1 MTHLCSLY
9 IGFNE
14 GLSGQKV
21 IVFFKKEK
29 PPSLNNVDTKIYIEV
44 KILDNT
50 SQWREDPRPL
60 AAPCWGGDCLS
71 NLSILPSPGV
81 HLSKSV
87 HMDTQGWK
95 GQTRTLRRFSVCREE
110 KIHRDIGCRF
120 LLMQTTMWYFSL
132 TFNQFKLHMKLVQ
145 HSQNFLSDTVFHAT
159 AFTFSGHSRG
169 PNNR

>member
-1 MTHLCSLY
+1 MVDIYQFTSKLKYWTTPISDKRIPGHWRHHAGAGIVCPICPSFHHLESIC
-9 IGFNE
+9 
-14 GLSGQKV
+14 
-21 IVFFKKEK
+21 
-29 PPSLNNVDTKIYIEV
+29 P
-44 KILDNT
+44 
-50 SQWREDPRPL
+50 
-60 AAPCWGGDCLS
+60 
-71 NLSILPSPGV
+71 NLSTWT
-81 HLSKSV
+81 LSA
-87 HMDTQGWK
+87 QGWK